1 MTDINKLIEK
11 EAERHISQ
19 FNTFE
24 YKEYDD
30 LISWGYEGTRV
41 SNDANQLRD
50 RAFRNGCKEGAS
62 FILSLFKWRKVE
74 EELPPSY
81 ENVIFK
87 VNVFA
92 KTYQSEMASI
102 GSISVTGDYNLQ
114 IDLQK
119 PDIIEYE
126 VTEWKPIE

>member
-30 LISWGYEGTRV
+30 LISWGYEGARV

-50 RAFRNGCKEGAS
+50 RAFMNGFKSGAS
-62 FILSLFKWRKVE
+62 FILHQNRWRKVE
-74 EELPPSY
+74 EELP
-81 ENVIFK
+81 ETNVDVLLKFDNG
-87 VNVFA
+87 NV
-92 KTYQSEMASI
+92 SI
-102 GSISVTGDYNLQ
+102 GVYCKDEFEEYFSCINGDEYSIS
-114 IDLQK
+114 
-119 PDIIEYE
+119 E

>member
-1 MTDINKLIEK
+1 MTDINKLIEEERK
-11 EAERHISQ
+11 RYDSDTFSFFSEEERVIAKAEFAS
-19 FNTFE
+19 
-24 YKEYDD
+24 
-30 LISWGYEGTRV
+30 G
-41 SNDANQLRD
+41 AN
-50 RAFRNGCKEGAS
+50 
-62 FILSLFKWRKVE
+62 FILHQNRWRKVE

-102 GSISVTGDYNLQ
+102 GSISVSGDYNLQ

-126 VTEWKPIE
+126 VTEWKPIS